1 MTPITVDQFLARLI
15 GDANFRQAFFV
26 DPLQTC
32 AEDPSGLTW
41 SEIAALLCVD
51 EPTIAE
57 FARGMP
63 NYGPNFGWKEDTTN
77 RVALKSH

>member
-1 MTPITVDQFLARLI
+1 MMPISVDQFLSRLI
-15 GDANFRQAFFV
+15 GDADFRQAFFV
-26 DPLQTC
+26 DPLNTC

-41 SEIAALLCVD
+41 TDIAALLFIN

-57 FARGMP
+57 FARGTP
-63 NYGPNFGWKEDTTN
+63 DYGPNFGWKDDQTN